1 MTCSGLK
8 ASRIAFERKYEPPHR
23 PKWVQSMLKE
33 GSLWLPRLSW
43 FQDSKEN
50 KTRIETQTFFQP
62 VEQTYTP
69 KNDISSGPSINFQK
83 IRHVFQGGYLKKKN
97 NSHPE
102 SFKKTFKKNTCW
114 KKKQKNCRG
123 FHNSR
128 QFPSFQVHLGLSTH
142 FRVEVIVNASS
153 LVHSATGI
161 CARKASTAKGGF
173 LRGWYMWCDRFVFLE
188 GK

>member
-23 PKWVQSMLKE
+23 PKWVQSMLKQ

-69 KNDISSGPSINFQK
+69 KNDIHLNQASTFRKYVMFSRGVIS
-83 IRHVFQGGYLKKKN
+83 KKNN

-102 SFKKTFKKNTCW
+102 SFKKTSKKNTCW
-114 KKKQKNCRG
+114 KKKTKKLPG
-123 FHNSR
+123 FPQLTAVSK
-128 QFPSFQVHLGLSTH
+128 FPSTSWSQHSFQG
-142 FRVEVIVNASS
+142 
-153 LVHSATGI
+153 
-161 CARKASTAKGGF
+161 
-173 LRGWYMWCDRFVFLE
+173 
-188 GK
+188 

>member
-23 PKWVQSMLKE
+23 PKWVQSMLKQ

-69 KNDISSGPSINFQK
+69 KNDISSEPSINFQK
-83 IRHVFQGGYLKKKN
+83 IRHVFQGGYLKKKKN

-102 SFKKTFKKNTCW
+102 SFKKTLKKNTCW
-114 KKKQKNCRG
+114 KKKNKKTAG
-123 FHNSR
+123 GSTTHG
-128 QFPSFQVHLGLSTH
+128 SFQVSKYILVSALISGLKLS
-142 FRVEVIVNASS
+142 
-153 LVHSATGI
+153 
-161 CARKASTAKGGF
+161 
-173 LRGWYMWCDRFVFLE
+173 
-188 GK
+188 

>member
-83 IRHVFQGGYLKKKN
+83 IRHVFQGGYLKKKTTHIRRV
-97 NSHPE
+97 SKKHL
-102 SFKKTFKKNTCW
+102 KKTHAGKKN
-114 KKKQKNCRG
+114 KKTAG
-123 FHNSR
+123 VSTTHG
-128 QFPSFQVHLGLSTH
+128 SFQVSKYILVSALISGLKLS
-142 FRVEVIVNASS
+142 
-153 LVHSATGI
+153 
-161 CARKASTAKGGF
+161 
-173 LRGWYMWCDRFVFLE
+173 
-188 GK
+188 